1 MSKGFASNYRIV
13 VLASLV
19 LLCFGGLGA
28 RLVWLHVIDRE
39 ELLAMVE
46 KARREVTIQKARR
59 GDILDNKGNILA
71 TSRSLIDLG
80 VDPQLL
86 RKSDEKKWP
95 QLAAQIG
102 MPLFELEKVLQA
114 RMRPEGPDG
123 GERPV
128 EWASLS
134 DQISESTYADIV
146 KLGIAGVYGNR
157 VYRRDYPHN
166 ELAAHVIGYVNR
178 EEQPVTGIESYLD
191 FYLHGQ
197 NGWVET
203 EKDGR
208 QVELAQFRTREVP
221 ASDGYSVSL
230 SIDAI
235 VQHIAEAEVQDI
247 VAKFHPQKV
256 TIIVGIPRTGE
267 IRALANYPTFNL
279 NEYNKVPKDEQRSL
293 RNVAVSDMYEPGSV
307 FKIVAASGALN
318 EGIVTPATTFDCS
331 LDELMVNGVMRKL
344 PGEDTGEH
352 FSRETT
358 VADIIALSSNKGAA
372 QLGVLL
378 GDRRFYNYAR
388 AFGFGRVTGFPAGGE
403 TRGLLVPPEKW
414 DGLTIT
420 RMPIG
425 QGGIAA
431 TPLQMHQAMGVIA
444 SGGVLLRPQLIEQIR
459 DASGAVV
466 YNFGRAE
473 VRRVISANT
482 AHIMAGILSRVTQAD
497 GTGKMA
503 AIPGYDVAGKTGTAE
518 KLVNG
523 QYSRV
528 HHVGS
533 FIGFFPARDPQV
545 AISVIVDDAD
555 ESFMGK
561 VAHGALVAGPAFKH
575 IGEQL
580 IPYLDIQPALAGAGL
595 GSGRSLAMEGGRR

>member
-59 GDILDNKGNILA
+59 GDILDAKGNILA

-86 RKSDEKKWP
+86 RKADEKKWP
-95 QLAAQIG
+95 RLASLIG
-102 MPLFELEKVLQA
+102 MPFYDLEKILNT
-114 RMRPEGPDG
+114 RMRTEGPEGG
-123 GERPV
+123 GEHPI
-128 EWASLS
+128 EWTSLS
-134 DQISESTYADIV
+134 DQISESAYADIV
-146 KLGIAGVYGNR
+146 KLGVAGVYGNR
-157 VYRRDYPHN
+157 VYRRAYPHN
-166 ELAAHVIGYVNR
+166 ELGAHVIGYVNR
-178 EEQPVTGIESYLD
+178 EEQPVTGIESYVD
-191 FYLHGQ
+191 FYLRGQ
-197 NGWVET
+197 NGWVES

-208 QVELAQFRTREVP
+208 QVEMAQFRTREVP

-235 VQHIAEAEVQDI
+235 VQHIAEAEIQDI

-256 TIIVGIPRTGE
+256 TIIIGNPRTGFLY
-267 IRALANYPTFNL
+267 ALANYPTFNL
-279 NEYNKVPKDEQRSL
+279 NEYNKVPKEEQRDL
-293 RNVAVSDMYEPGSV
+293 RNIAVSDVYEPGSV

-318 EGIVTPATTFDCS
+318 EGLVTPATTFDCT
-331 LDELMVNGVMRKL
+331 LDQLVVNGVLRKL
-344 PGEDTGEH
+344 PGEMAGDH
-352 FSRETT
+352 FDNHVS
-358 VADIIALSSNKGAA
+358 VADIIARSSNKGAA

-378 GDRRFYNYAR
+378 GDRRFYNYVR
-388 AFGFGRVTGFPAGGE
+388 AFGFGQLTGFPAGGE
-403 TRGLLVPPEKW
+403 ARGLLRPPEKW

-420 RMPIG
+420 RMPMG
-425 QGGIAA
+425 QSVAA
-431 TPLQMHQAMGVIA
+431 TPLQMHQAIGVIA

-459 DASGAVV
+459 DPSGAIV

-482 AHIMAGILSRVTQAD
+482 ARVMAGMLERVSTE
-497 GTGKMA
+497 GTGTRAM
-503 AIPGYDVAGKTGTAE
+503 IPGYDVAGKTGTAN
-518 KLVNG
+518 KVVNG
-523 QYSRV
+523 QYSKV
-528 HHVGS
+528 HHVAS

-555 ESFMGK
+555 EGFLGH
-561 VAHGALVAGPAFKH
+561 VATGGLVAAPSFRH

-580 IPYLDIQPALAGAGL
+580 IPYLDIQPALADASASL
-595 GSGRSLAMEGGRR
+595 SLPLAMEGGRR